1 MLPNYS
7 EAIAKFIFLT
17 FLDDVLAFEAVPHA
31 VAVFERNRKKYTHM
45 SDGALIVLAT
55 RACWASFRKRLFR
68 GKPGFQL
75 GQRWTFDQAIEFPPW
90 QEFQKK
96 SMEDE
101 LHILVWSRVLGISYR
116 DISEGL
122 GVTEGT
128 VRYRMNRALRKLGD
142 AIGPAND

>member
-1 MLPNYS
+1 MLPTQN

-17 FLDDVLAFEAVPHA
+17 FLDDSLALEAIPFAIRHFESV
-31 VAVFERNRKKYTHM
+31 RRKESALTDAAIVVM
-45 SDGALIVLAT
+45 STRLAYD
-55 RACWASFRKRLFR
+55 SFRPRLLR

-75 GQRWTFDQAIEFPPW
+75 NHRWMIVKDLDFAPW

-101 LHILVWSRVLGISYR
+101 LHILVWSRVLGYEYK
-116 DISEGL
+116 DIAEGL

-128 VRYRMNRALRKLGD
+128 VRFRMNRALRKLGESL
-142 AIGPAND
+142 GGL